1 MGHHL
6 GFGGFL
12 VQVLVQRWHPVS
24 FGNTSYIHTGCVME
38 AARKGTRAKADAK
51 KKASKKEEVKKE
63 FIPLKKRLEMQQTG
77 GASPRRKDDHLKDPI
92 DNVWISR
99 FYKWQMYSVR
109 DAIAMHRETHH
120 ETQFNHSNALI
131 NAYIELDMSADKKN
145 RYIDNFSNVIQ
156 LPYHFENE
164 QQRTVLAI
172 SRNEEVI
179 EQAWQMGVTLAA
191 GLDVVKQVQSG
202 EVSFQDIQHF
212 IAEKDTLPDL
222 VPIRGLMK
230 RRFPSVMNGTAGSD
244 IIPIIERFIK
254 GVEYKTT
261 TDKFHHDFATI
272 EAPFGRLGMTDEQL
286 EENLSALLNDVENQK
301 PQKKS
306 DQLITLVRLR
316 TVLGPE
322 QFKIYHKVYIRER
335 ALNVKVAAS

>member
-1 MGHHL
+1 VTVNMSAARRS
-6 GFGGFL
+6 GFL

-99 FYKWQMYSVR
+99 FYKWQ
-109 DAIAMHRETHH
+109 
-120 ETQFNHSNALI
+120 
-131 NAYIELDMSADKKN
+131 N

-272 EAPFGRLGMTDEQL
+272 EAPFGR
-286 EENLSALLNDVENQK
+286 
-301 PQKKS
+301 
-306 DQLITLVRLR
+306 VRLR

>member
-1 MGHHL
+1 MAYA
-6 GFGGFL
+6 
-12 VQVLVQRWHPVS
+12 VS
-24 FGNTSYIHTGCVME
+24 G
-38 AARKGTRAKADAK
+38 
-51 KKASKKEEVKKE
+51 
-63 FIPLKKRLEMQQTG
+63 P
-77 GASPRRKDDHLKDPI
+77 
-92 DNVWISR
+92 
-99 FYKWQMYSVR
+99 MYSVR

-131 NAYIELDMSADKKN
+131 NAYIELDMSADKKHFGKPVN
-145 RYIDNFSNVIQ
+145 YLQTQTFSFLGESLYDNFSNVIQ